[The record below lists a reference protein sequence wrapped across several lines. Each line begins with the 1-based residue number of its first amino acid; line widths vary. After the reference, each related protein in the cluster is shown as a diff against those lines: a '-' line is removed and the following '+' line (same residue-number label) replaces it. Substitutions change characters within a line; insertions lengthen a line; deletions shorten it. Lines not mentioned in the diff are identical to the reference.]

1 MGKNIKPKGV
11 ALDNKQIQGLKQVQ
25 TKRTPDE
32 DWMQNIYQLKRRLQ
46 LLINWCTKKYISRLE
61 MMIVL
66 DEVLN
71 GSVEDVDGSK
81 MSLKYRIEHKIK

>member
-1 MGKNIKPKGV
+1 
-11 ALDNKQIQGLKQVQ
+11 
-25 TKRTPDE
+25 
-32 DWMQNIYQLKRRLQ
+32 
-46 LLINWCTKKYISRLE
+46 

-71 GSVEDVDGSK
+71 GSVKDVDGSE

>member
-1 MGKNIKPKGV
+1 MN
-11 ALDNKQIQGLKQVQ
+11 NKQIQGLKQVQ

-32 DWMQNIYQLKRRLQ
+32 DWMKNIYQLKRRFE
-46 LLINWCTKKYISRLE
+46 LIMHWCLKKYISRFE